1 MQGEII
7 NGKEGGKHVVAGP
20 LTTSL
25 TKEASPS
32 LLLSEIDSRVVKVR
46 PSSTPIDQISRLAG
60 SRRAGSMVV
69 DYYSV
74 DTKPD
79 SATVQDEIIDYG
91 VPSSPIPM
99 STSNDAIFDASET
112 ILVPGVTTQAGE
124 TLVFY
129 VTERVPGDC
138 IKVLPVNLAAG
149 EELPAIEEGT
159 KIVRMGRAAAE
170 LDVQTS
176 QFEALPVKS
185 TNFCQIFKA
194 QVEQSTLQ
202 KLTNK
207 EVGWTFNDQEE
218 VAVIDMRLG
227 IEKNFLFG
235 HKCRVL
241 DPNKGEDIM
250 LTGGIWN
257 QTDHEFSYDP
267 SAPADAEFIVNL
279 TRSAFTGSN
288 GSRRKILV
296 AGSGLIDLLNKIEHT
311 KTVGATQTV
320 TKWGIDFTELRSKFG
335 VLYVIHSEV
344 FDLCGF
350 PKNGMV
356 IDPQYLTKYSF
367 IPMNAER
374 LDLKRSGQRNT
385 DAVIITEA
393 SCLVLRYPRTHMR
406 VVAQG

>member
-1 MQGEII
+1 MAGEII
-7 NGKEGGKHVVAGP
+7 NGENGGKHVVAGP

-25 TKEASPS
+25 TNQASPT
-32 LLLSEIDSRVVKVR
+32 LLLSEIDQRVVKVR
-46 PSSTPIDQISRLAG
+46 PSATPLDQISRLAG
-60 SRRAGSMVV
+60 GRRAGSMVV

-79 SATVQDEIIDYG
+79 KTALKVSTTGGQVTAPIEIKTY
-91 VPSSPIPM
+91 
-99 STSNDAIFDASET
+99 NDAIFDASET
-112 ILVPGVTTQAGE
+112 ILVPGTAVSSGE
-124 TLVFY
+124 SLVLY
-129 VTERVPGDC
+129 VTERVPGVC
-138 IKVLPVNLAAG
+138 IKVLPVNLGPDEAMPALSAG
-149 EELPAIEEGT
+149 STL
-159 KIVRMGRAAAE
+159 VRMGRAAAE

-235 HKCRVL
+235 HKGRVS
-241 DPNKGEDIM
+241 DPVKGEDVM

-257 QTDHEFSYDP
+257 QTDHEYTYDP
-267 SAPADAEFIVNL
+267 TEVVKEDFIVDL
-279 TRSAFTGSN
+279 TREAFTGAS
-288 GSRRKILV
+288 GSKRKILV

-311 KTVGATQTV
+311 KVVGAAQTV
-320 TKWGIDFTELRSKFG
+320 TKWGIDFTELHSKFG

-350 PKNGMV
+350 PGNGMV

-393 SCLVLRYPRTHMR
+393 SCLVLRYPRTHMK
-406 VVAQG
+406 VIAG